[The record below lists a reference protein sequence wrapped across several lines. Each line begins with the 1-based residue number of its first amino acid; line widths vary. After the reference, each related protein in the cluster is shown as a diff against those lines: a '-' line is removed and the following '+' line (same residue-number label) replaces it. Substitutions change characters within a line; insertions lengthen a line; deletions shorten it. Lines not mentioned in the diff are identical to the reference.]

1 MGNAT
6 GEQQKER
13 RTGNKNGVQDR
24 NKNKHG
30 NDNGKQYWETRM
42 GEPEKLM
49 RDGHGKQELE
59 TIMVIKN
66 GQQ

>member
-24 NKNKHG
+24 KQEQTWERQWETILGNKNG
-30 NDNGKQYWETRM
+30 ETR
-42 GEPEKLM
+42 EINEN
-49 RDGHGKQELE
+49 GHGKQELE